1 LNPKSMLS
9 EETIRSII
17 NYARKVRTVVRS
29 LRDGVKL
36 LNSMRMGE
44 AIRILANGIKAD
56 TEADN
61 MRRDIIFRI
70 GTEVRVGY
78 VREWVAR
85 LIRRLDL
92 VSESAKE
99 ASRYLT
105 IIPYLEIPNEVR
117 DVIEELS
124 RLAMDSIDLVIDGLE
139 ALMEG
144 DKTRAI
150 RYADKVE
157 EVEELTDN
165 IIVNGRKLLV
175 MYGQKINNP
184 AIIIMVK
191 DFMEA
196 LENIT
201 DYAEDAADYIRTIA
215 LRMEE

>member
-1 LNPKSMLS
+1 MNPKSMLS